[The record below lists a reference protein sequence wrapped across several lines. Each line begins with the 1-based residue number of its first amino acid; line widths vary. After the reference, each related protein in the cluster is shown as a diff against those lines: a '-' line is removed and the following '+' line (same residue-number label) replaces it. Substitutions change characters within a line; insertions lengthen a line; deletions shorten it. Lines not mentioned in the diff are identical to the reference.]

1 MFFLSHP
8 ILSPFSSD
16 SLSPP
21 TLFLLYL
28 LESNKKFI
36 QIIKFFKFILNLDP
50 KFIKPSPKKNH
61 QTHITNQ
68 TQNANVVVEE
78 ENAEEEEEDAEE
90 AAATTVEK
98 STWNLPKIT
107 THSSGEIRPKPPSKI
122 KPKLK

>member
-1 MFFLSHP
+1 MFYSL
-8 ILSPFSSD
+8 SSD
-16 SLSPP
+16 SLSLSPS
-21 TLFLLYL
+21 TIFLLYF

-98 STWNLPKIT
+98 STRNLPKIT